1 MNRVKAVLIGAG
13 QRGKDAYA
21 TYAHGHPGDICFV
34 GVCEP
39 NEQRREI
46 FCKEHGIPE
55 DMSFAS
61 WEDFFARSYDIDAVL
76 ICTQDH
82 MHFAPASQALE
93 KGYHVLL
100 EKPMS
105 NTPEECVALGELAQ
119 HSGKIFSICHV
130 LRYTPFFV
138 TLKKLLDSG
147 EIGQLISI
155 SHNENVAYWHQA
167 HSFVRGNWRNSES
180 SSPMI
185 VAKSCH
191 DMDILLWLAGADC
204 LRISSFGM
212 LSHFKEEQA
221 PKGSPQYCL
230 DGCPAQ
236 DECLYY
242 APHMYIEKKDTWQGK
257 VFRSV
262 VTEDAER
269 DDAVLE
275 ALRSGPY
282 GRCVY
287 HCDNNV
293 VDHQVV
299 NLEFANE
306 VTASFSMTAFT
317 NECTRTLKLMG
328 TKGEIRG
335 AMEKNEIEIT
345 RFGSGTKETICFDQS
360 AHGHNGGDHG
370 IMRDFV
376 KQVREHGTY
385 ESRTSASQSVQ
396 GHLIAFAAEKS
407 RVENE
412 VITLSQYKNSVVINA
427 QSLLTEM
434 ERD

>member
-1 MNRVKAVLIGAG
+1 MNPVKIVLIGAG

-21 TYAHGHPGDICFV
+21 TYALEQPREVNFV

-39 NEQRREI
+39 NDRRREN
-46 FCKEHGIPE
+46 FCKDHGIAE

-61 WEDFFARSYDIDAVL
+61 WEQFFTTSYDIDAVL

-82 MHFAPASQALE
+82 MHFEPASEALK

-105 NTPEECVALGELAQ
+105 NTPEECVRLGELAQ
-119 HSGKIFSICHV
+119 NNQKIFSICHV
-130 LRYTPFFV
+130 LRYTPFFM
-138 TLKKLLDSG
+138 TLKKLIDTG
-147 EIGQLISI
+147 KIGRLITI
-155 SHNENVAYWHQA
+155 QHNENVAYWHQA
-167 HSFVRGNWRNSES
+167 HSFVRGNWRNSHT

-191 DMDILLWLAGADC
+191 DMDMLLWLAGADC
-204 LRISSFGM
+204 LRISSFGG
-212 LSHFKEEQA
+212 LTHFKEEHA
-221 PKGSPQYCL
+221 PKGAPLYCL
-230 DGCPAQ
+230 DGYPVQ

-242 APHMYIEKKDTWQGK
+242 APRQYIHEKDTWQSK
-257 VFRSV
+257 IFRSV

-269 DDAVLE
+269 DEAVLE
-275 ALRSGPY
+275 ALRNGPY

-287 HCDNNV
+287 HCDNDV

-306 VTASFSMTAFT
+306 VTASFTMTAFT

-328 TKGEIRG
+328 TLGEIRG

-345 RFGSGTKETICFDQS
+345 IFGSETKEIIPLDQS
-360 AHGHNGGDHG
+360 THGHNGGDHG

-376 KQVREHGTY
+376 KQVQEKGTY

-396 GHLIAFAAEKS
+396 SHLIAFAAEKS
-407 RVENE
+407 RVDKQ
-412 VITLSQYKNSVVINA
+412 VITLSEYQ
-427 QSLLTEM
+427 QSLEI
-434 ERD
+434 EA